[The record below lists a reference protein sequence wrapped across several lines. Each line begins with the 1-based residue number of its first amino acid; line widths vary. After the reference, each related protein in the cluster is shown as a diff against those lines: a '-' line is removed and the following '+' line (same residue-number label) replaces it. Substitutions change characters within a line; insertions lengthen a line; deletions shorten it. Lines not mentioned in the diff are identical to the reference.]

1 MLSLGLA
8 ELWIPDNEYE
18 ARCNIFMSDLNTSTK
33 LLIILQNQVGSK
45 PGLWSRSLCLTRG
58 LHAGSM
64 IAAIEHAVSSG
75 YAVAVLNPNTN
86 SVYFYS

>member
-33 LLIILQNQVGSK
+33 LLIILQNQA
-45 PGLWSRSLCLTRG
+45 R
-58 LHAGSM
+58 
-64 IAAIEHAVSSG
+64 
-75 YAVAVLNPNTN
+75 
-86 SVYFYS
+86 